1 MHFLRAYCQT
11 WWLPHFLW
19 NKHIDPRTKQ
29 PGFLARHMAV
39 RYYVQSR
46 DLDDLMQNWSTN
58 PFFKNFIDSFPQNE
72 EYTKEE
78 LAKQFFKRQAFQAME
93 AKVLTLN
100 ARWRA
105 FHSKTCGKLD
115 PMKSNTTDSTHRILL
130 PHSQNKHLIAGPIRI
145 YNIQYGC
152 VNLSL

>member
-1 MHFLRAYCQT
+1 MEPMIIAHLHFLHAYCQT

-72 EYTKEE
+72 EYAKEE
-78 LAKQFFKRQAFQAME
+78 LAKKFFKR
-93 AKVLTLN
+93 AKDRHDKHFRQWKQKYLHLMLLGEPFIARLGANWILGKATPQTLPTE
-100 ARWRA
+100 
-105 FHSKTCGKLD
+105 FYSHTHKT
-115 PMKSNTTDSTHRILL
+115 
-130 PHSQNKHLIAGPIRI
+130 
-145 YNIQYGC
+145 NI
-152 VNLSL
+152 SL